1 MEITLTLTVEE
12 ANTVLAALGQLPT
25 NTGVFPLLKKIK
37 DQGDAQVPPPPPAE
51 QPSEQTEAKPV
62 ELEPVVE

>member
-37 DQGDAQVPPPPPAE
+37 EQGDAQVPPPPA
-51 QPSEQTEAKPV
+51 EQTEAKAV
-62 ELEPVVE
+62 ELEPVTE

>member
-37 DQGDAQVPPPPPAE
+37 EQGDAQVPPPPPAE
-51 QPSEQTEAKPV
+51 QTEAKAV
-62 ELEPVVE
+62 ELEPVAE

>member
-1 MEITLTLTVEE
+1 MDITLTLTIEE

-37 DQGDAQVPPPPPAE
+37 EQGDAQVPPAPPE
-51 QPSEQTEAKPV
+51 EPSVTDESAAQ
-62 ELEPVVE
+62 

>member
-37 DQGDAQVPPPPPAE
+37 EQGDAQVPPPAPE
-51 QPSEQTEAKPV
+51 EAKPA
-62 ELEPVVE
+62 ELEQA

>member
-37 DQGDAQVPPPPPAE
+37 EQGDAQVPPAPPQE
-51 QPSEQTEAKPV
+51 QPTQEPATES
-62 ELEPVVE
+62 

>member
-1 MEITLTLTVEE
+1 MDIILTLTVEE

-37 DQGDAQVPPPPPAE
+37 EQGDAQVPAAPPE
-51 QPSEQTEAKPV
+51 EAKPTTETPV
-62 ELEPVVE
+62 E

>member
-37 DQGDAQVPPPPPAE
+37 EQGDAQVPPPPAE
-51 QPSEQTEAKPV
+51 QTEQTEAKPV

>member
-37 DQGDAQVPPPPPAE
+37 EQGDTQVPPPPT
-51 QPSEQTEAKPV
+51 EQTEAKPV